1 MIQLQKINNITFPA
15 VACALVLDFALVQGR
30 GSCWAPLG
38 SLRPSHHLEPEEEV
52 LEMDHPPYV
61 LPLPLPLQVAT
72 KG

>member
-1 MIQLQKINNITFPA
+1 MAF
-15 VACALVLDFALVQGR
+15 ALVLDFALVQER

-52 LEMDHPPYV
+52 LEMDHPPYIHPYM
-61 LPLPLPLQVAT
+61 LPLPLPLQVVA